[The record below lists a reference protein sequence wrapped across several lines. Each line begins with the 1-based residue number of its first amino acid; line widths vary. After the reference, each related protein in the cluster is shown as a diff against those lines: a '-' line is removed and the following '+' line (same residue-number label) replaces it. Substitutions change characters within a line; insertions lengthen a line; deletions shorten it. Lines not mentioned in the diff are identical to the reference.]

1 MISARDFSRDFLHI
15 LDEGHYIDEGS
26 IGSGFEGTGREDL
39 DEAIE
44 KIRRIYDDVI
54 RDITLEAFDLIE
66 EAKDNG
72 WFKEWGGNIIPDTF
86 QEHVKDKF
94 TGAYPD
100 W

>member
-1 MISARDFSRDFLHI
+1 MISERFSRDFMHI

-44 KIRRIYDDVI
+44 KITRIYDDVI
-54 RDITLEAFDLIE
+54 QDITLEAFDLLE

-94 TGAYPD
+94 NEPII
-100 W
+100 